1 MDYSKIQKL
10 NHKELGNWGEEIAA
24 KYLLEQGYQIQEK
37 NYRCKQGEID
47 LIALDGR
54 VLVFIEV
61 KTRRNSIYG
70 LPQEAIDK
78 RKINRLF
85 MVAQNYLHINKLV
98 NQNCRFDVV
107 NILFKDK
114 KYEVDVIKNAISF

>member
-24 KYLLEQGYQIQEK
+24 KYLQEQGYLIQEK

-47 LIALDGR
+47 LIAQDAR

-70 LPQEAIDK
+70 LPQEAIDQ
-78 RKINRLF
+78 RKINRLY
-85 MVAQNYLHINKLV
+85 MVAQNYLYINKLV

-114 KYEVDVIKNAISF
+114 KYEVDVIKNAIGF